1 MHSMVLIIMIILLV
15 PFLSVAHLGRFA
27 ASWRSLNC
35 LSASWSIGISSDGYD
50 LFVLSEFLLAT
61 LILEPGVCIMLWLIN
76 INVVFLLYSLI
87 SESISMVH
95 RTRLCCRSHMYG
107 HDMHI
112 WKHLSVLCN

>member
-1 MHSMVLIIMIILLV
+1 MVLIIMIILLV

-61 LILEPGVCIMLWLIN
+61 LILEPGFVSCFGLSTSML
-76 INVVFLLYSLI
+76 FSF
-87 SESISMVH
+87 SIV
-95 RTRLCCRSHMYG
+95 
-107 HDMHI
+107 
-112 WKHLSVLCN
+112 